1 MYMRPSP
8 TESTATTDFTSASSA
23 AERLATYSREPET
36 PKRKP
41 ASGARA
47 RPEGGHRVEAVGQG
61 DVGQAQ
67 GDAEHDLRGEADEA
81 ALLRTGQDVD
91 VGQRRAAAGRAG
103 PRSGTA

>member
-41 ASGARA
+41 ARGARA
-47 RPEGGHRVEAVGQG
+47 RPRAGIPRGAGGQG

-67 GDAEHDLRGEADEA
+67 RDAEHDLRGKADEA
-81 ALLRTGQDVD
+81 ALLGPGQNVD
-91 VGQRRAAAGRAG
+91 VGEGGTPRRAQV
-103 PRSGTA
+103 